1 VSDLTP
7 GPIVLG
13 ELPLAPRI
21 VHDGTFAALLEPIVG
36 VLGASDDVLSAHQRT
51 IETNT
56 AAGLDALF
64 ATTIGAAADRAA
76 AQPDPNADQTAARL
90 VDAGGG
96 AGIYHDSVQQYLP
109 QPDAPIGQGF
119 RSFPT
124 PDFGGPNQDPGA
136 NPPPEG
142 I

>member
-1 VSDLTP
+1 MTAFDP

-13 ELPLAPRI
+13 ALPLAPRI
-21 VHDGTFAALLEPIVG
+21 GHDGLFAALLEPVVS
-36 VLGASDDVLSAHQRT
+36 VLGASDDVLSAQQRD
-51 IETNT
+51 IVTNT
-56 AAGLDALF
+56 DAGLDARYT
-64 ATTIGAAADRAA
+64 ATIGRAADLAA
-76 AQPDPNADQTAARL
+76 AQPGAFTDQTAARL

-96 AGIYHDSVQQYLP
+96 AGVYRDSVQPYLP
-109 QPDAPIGQGF
+109 QPSAPIGQGF
-119 RSFPT
+119 REFPT